1 MKTWQFIIIDNDADF
16 LNTRGEI
23 IKNRFGD
30 VHLYSAQSITD
41 AIHILER
48 EYIHLAI
55 VDIRL
60 ISEDDPQD
68 VSGLNFA
75 RDPKYRSV
83 PKIILTAY
91 PSYETARDALE
102 PDPNGSLPP
111 AVAFLSKAESTDKLI
126 QTIQDVLERYVR
138 INEDLHIHWRQGG
151 SFRHWVEL
159 IAAETPEEKLL
170 ERALELEDLFRKLFY
185 ENEQI
190 TIGRILCAENGQL
203 NVEVFAHGKG
213 KLSGAYAVS
222 VGRRTI
228 IEQERN
234 NYQKYKPKKLKKGV
248 THFVTYQESMRFGI
262 NVYRLVEGDIEA
274 MEGFAALYARHD
286 TSFIAQA
293 LENVFEYALAW
304 LHEQDRTIRHGAT
317 LQDVFLD
324 WVGVT
329 RDFDVSSLAE
339 KVKRIC
345 DISFQRN
352 LGPMTAK
359 ETSIT
364 FQFPDI
370 PALIFPNPTRI
381 APLHAMTL
389 HSPVLYAAHHGHLKP
404 DAILA
409 DPAGFAWLINFHNL
423 GHGPVVR
430 DFVCLESALL
440 IDLAGNMDSFRLY
453 QVLERLSSEDGFV
466 DETPSEPDW
475 TSEQQKLF
483 TTVTRLRS
491 LAYKKAHVDSRI
503 YQMGLLVCAL
513 ARIDAFDLGIKYYTR
528 YEIVPFARALLI
540 ASMLYQRLIST
551 LDPATHLPSQALH
564 SLWVDEVNKVVWV
577 EGEPKELT
585 PQETD
590 IMLFLW
596 RRKGKLCT
604 RRDILK
610 EALQEPLSGE
620 AGELKMAESRLNSA
634 MTRLRQKIEPEPDR
648 PKYIVTIRGQ
658 GYKLIV

>member
-1 MKTWQFIIIDNDADF
+1 MKAWRIIIIDNDIDF
-16 LNTRGEI
+16 LNTRSEI
-23 IKNRFGD
+23 VKNYFEDIR
-30 VHLYSAQSITD
+30 LYSARSITE

-48 EYIHLAI
+48 EYIHFAI
-55 VDIRL
+55 VDLRL
-60 ISEDDPQD
+60 ANEDDPQD
-68 VSGLNFA
+68 ASGLNFA
-75 RDPKYRSV
+75 HDRKYCSI

-91 PSYETARDALE
+91 PSYQAARDALE
-102 PDPNGSLPP
+102 PAPDGSLPP
-111 AVAFLSKAESTDKLI
+111 AVAFLSKTESIYKFI

-138 INEDLHIHWRQGG
+138 INGDLHILWRQGE

-170 ERALELEDLFRKLFY
+170 EWALELEDLFRKLFY

-190 TIGRILCAENGQL
+190 TIRRVLCAENGQL
-203 NVEVFAHGKG
+203 DVEVFTHGKG
-213 KLSGAYAVS
+213 KLSGTYVVS
-222 VGRRTI
+222 VGRRTV

-262 NVYRLVEGDIEA
+262 NVYRLVEGDIET
-274 MEGFAALYARHD
+274 MEGFAPLYARHD
-286 TSFIAQA
+286 TSFIAQT

-304 LHEQDRTIRHGAT
+304 LYERDRSIRHGAT

-324 WVGVT
+324 WVGMT
-329 RDFDVSSLAE
+329 REFDVSSLAE
-339 KVKRIC
+339 KIKKIC

-423 GHGPVVR
+423 DQGPVVR

-440 IDLAGNMDSFRLY
+440 IELAGNMDLFRLY
-453 QVLERLSSEDGFV
+453 QVLELLLSEDGFV
-466 DETPSEPDW
+466 DETISETDW

-483 TTVTRLRS
+483 TTVTKLRS
-491 LAYKKAHVDSRI
+491 LAHKKAHVDSRI
-503 YQMGLLVCAL
+503 YQLGLLVCAL
-513 ARIDAFDLGIKYYTR
+513 ARINAFDLGIKYYTR
-528 YEIVPFARALLI
+528 HEIVPFARALLI

-564 SLWVDEVNKVVWV
+564 SLWVDEVNRVIWV

-590 IMLFLW
+590 IMLYLW

-610 EALQEPLSGE
+610 EALHEPLSGE
-620 AGELKMAESRLNSA
+620 PGELKMAESRLNSA
-634 MTRLRQKIEPEPDR
+634 MTRLRQKIEPEPNR